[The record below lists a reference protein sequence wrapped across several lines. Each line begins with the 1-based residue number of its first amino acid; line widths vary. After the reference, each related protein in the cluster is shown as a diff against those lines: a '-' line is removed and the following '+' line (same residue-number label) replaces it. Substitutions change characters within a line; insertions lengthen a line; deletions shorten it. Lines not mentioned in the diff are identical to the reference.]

1 MQISHNIL
9 RMAPRSALSL
19 KVLVKLS
26 IASFGIHCNDK
37 GFRMKKVKIAW
48 RLGMLTLGSV
58 LAMMVLVG
66 VSLVQLRDQ
75 MEAER
80 TRALRGAVD
89 VVASQIAAYQQDV
102 LSGRMSRDDVIGR
115 VREIVAKSRYD
126 GNNYFFVYDWDGLNL
141 ADGGTPENVGKNLI
155 DKGDVNG
162 HLFRREIVDLAH
174 AAGAGTVTYHFP
186 RNGQPQPLRKQA
198 FVRALPDL
206 KMMVISG
213 MYVDDLDDSFRG
225 AALRLGGLALLVV
238 LISVAFAVLI
248 AGTISRPLR
257 RLEERLRKIVSGE
270 IEGDIPGLD
279 RGDEIGAMAAA
290 VAVLRDHSADRLELQ
305 ASQAKLK
312 MQAESELKGVL
323 ARAASSFE
331 ESVVGSVDEV
341 VEAAGH
347 IADAI
352 QELERFNADNMLCSR
367 TASESAGGIAGSVQ
381 AMAAGVEQLDASTR
395 NINGRAQEASQVAD
409 VASGRAT
416 QAGLMVESMVQA
428 ATKIG
433 SVVELISDIAGQ
445 TNLLAL
451 NATIEAARAGE
462 AGRGFA
468 VVAAEVKTLAT
479 QTARATE
486 DISSQ
491 VLGIQSATQAAAS
504 EIAAIVAVISDIREQ
519 SATIARAVQE
529 QSGATSDINR
539 AARSAAEGAEHLQ
552 RSVEDVCSKAAT
564 GQSIA
569 QGAGSRA
576 EALRSRF
583 GDLNEA
589 ALGFVRR
596 LQALQ
601 SAA

>member
-1 MQISHNIL
+1 
-9 RMAPRSALSL
+9 
-19 KVLVKLS
+19 
-26 IASFGIHCNDK
+26 
-37 GFRMKKVKIAW
+37 MKKIKIAW

-89 VVASQIAAYQQDV
+89 AVASQIAAYQQDV
-102 LSGRMSRDDVIGR
+102 QSGHMSRDDMIAKI
-115 VREIVAKSRYD
+115 REIVAKSRYD
-126 GNNYFFVYDWDGLNL
+126 GGNYFFVYDWDGLNL

-162 HLFRREIVDLAH
+162 HLFRREIVELAH
-174 AAGAGTVTYHFP
+174 SVGTGTVTYYFP
-186 RNGQPQPLRKQA
+186 RSGQPEPLRKRA

-206 KMMVISG
+206 KLMVISG
-213 MYVDDLDDSFRG
+213 MYVDDLDASFRG

-238 LISVAFAVLI
+238 LMSVAFAVLI

-257 RLEERLRKIVSGE
+257 RLEGRLREIVAGE

-279 RGDEIGAMAAA
+279 RRDEIGAMAAA
-290 VAVLRDHSADRLELQ
+290 VAVLRDHSADRLSLQ

-312 MQAESELKGVL
+312 MQAENELKDVL
-323 ARAASSFE
+323 ARATSSFE
-331 ESVVGSVDEV
+331 ETVVGSVDEV
-341 VEAAGH
+341 VAVAGH

-352 QELERFNADNMLCSR
+352 QELERFNADNLLCSR
-367 TASESAGGIAGSVQ
+367 TASTSAGDIAGSVQ
-381 AMAAGVEQLDASTR
+381 TMAAGVEQLDASTR

-409 VASGRAT
+409 IASNRAT

-428 ATKIG
+428 ATRIG

-491 VLGIQSATQAAAS
+491 VLGIQSATQAAAG
-504 EIAAIVAVISDIREQ
+504 EIAAIVDVIRDIREQ
-519 SATIARAVQE
+519 SATIAKEVQE

-539 AARSAAEGAEHLQ
+539 AARCAAEGAEHLQ
-552 RSVEDVCSKAAT
+552 KSVEDVCSKAVV

-569 QGAGSRA
+569 QGAGTRA

-583 GDLNEA
+583 GDLNDA

>member
-1 MQISHNIL
+1 
-9 RMAPRSALSL
+9 
-19 KVLVKLS
+19 
-26 IASFGIHCNDK
+26 
-37 GFRMKKVKIAW
+37 MKKIKIAW

-80 TRALRGAVD
+80 TRALRGVVD
-89 VVASQIAAYQQDV
+89 VVASQIAAYQQEV
-102 LSGRMSRDDVIGR
+102 LSGRMSRDDMIAK

-162 HLFRREIVDLAH
+162 RLFRREIVELAH
-174 AAGAGTVTYHFP
+174 GAGAGTVTYHFP
-186 RNGQPQPLRKQA
+186 RSGQPEPLRKQA

-206 KMMVISG
+206 KLMVISG
-213 MYVDDLDDSFRG
+213 MYVDDLDASFRG

-238 LISVAFAVLI
+238 LMSVAFAILI

-279 RGDEIGAMAAA
+279 RRDGIGAMAAA
-290 VAVLRDHSADRLELQ
+290 VAVLRDHSADRLSLQ

-312 MQAESELKGVL
+312 MQAENELKDVL
-323 ARAASSFE
+323 ARATSSFE

-341 VEAAGH
+341 VAAAGH

-367 TASESAGGIAGSVQ
+367 TASASAGEIAGSVQ
-381 AMAAGVEQLDASTR
+381 TMAAGVEQLDASTR
-395 NINGRAQEASQVAD
+395 NINGRAQAASQVAD
-409 VASGRAT
+409 IASGRAT

-504 EIAAIVAVISDIREQ
+504 EIAAIVDVIKDIREQ
-519 SATIARAVQE
+519 SATIAREVQE

-539 AARSAAEGAEHLQ
+539 AARSAAQGAEHLQ
-552 RSVEDVCSKAAT
+552 KSVEDVCSKAVM

-569 QGAGSRA
+569 QGAGTRA

>member
-1 MQISHNIL
+1 
-9 RMAPRSALSL
+9 
-19 KVLVKLS
+19 V
-26 IASFGIHCNDK
+26 
-37 GFRMKKVKIAW
+37 
-48 RLGMLTLGSV
+48 
-58 LAMMVLVG
+58 
-66 VSLVQLRDQ
+66 
-75 MEAER
+75 
-80 TRALRGAVD
+80 
-89 VVASQIAAYQQDV
+89 IAA
-102 LSGRMSRDDVIGR
+102 
-115 VREIVAKSRYD
+115 
-126 GNNYFFVYDWDGLNL
+126 
-141 ADGGTPENVGKNLI
+141 
-155 DKGDVNG
+155 
-162 HLFRREIVDLAH
+162 
-174 AAGAGTVTYHFP
+174 
-186 RNGQPQPLRKQA
+186 
-198 FVRALPDL
+198 
-206 KMMVISG
+206 
-213 MYVDDLDDSFRG
+213 
-225 AALRLGGLALLVV
+225 
-238 LISVAFAVLI
+238 
-248 AGTISRPLR
+248 TISRPLR
-257 RLEERLRKIVSGE
+257 RLEERLRAIVSGE
-270 IEGDIPGLD
+270 IEGNIPGLD
-279 RGDEIGAMAAA
+279 RRDEIGAMAAA
-290 VAVLRDHSADRLELQ
+290 VAVLRDHSADRLSLQ

-312 MQAESELKGVL
+312 MQAESELKDVL
-323 ARAASSFE
+323 ARATSSFE

-341 VEAAGH
+341 VAAAGH
-347 IADAI
+347 IVDAI
-352 QELERFNADNMLCSR
+352 QELERFNADNLLCSR
-367 TASESAGGIAGSVQ
+367 TASASAGDISGSVQ

-552 RSVEDVCSKAAT
+552 KSVEEVCSKAVT

-569 QGAGSRA
+569 QGAGTRA

>member
-1 MQISHNIL
+1 
-9 RMAPRSALSL
+9 MAPRSALSL

-89 VVASQIAAYQQDV
+89 AVASQIAAYQQDV

-115 VREIVAKSRYD
+115 VREIIAKSRYD

-174 AAGAGTVTYHFP
+174 TAGAGTVTYHFP

-198 FVRALPDL
+198 FVRALPEL

-491 VLGIQSATQAAAS
+491 VLGIQSATQAAAG

>member
-1 MQISHNIL
+1 
-9 RMAPRSALSL
+9 
-19 KVLVKLS
+19 
-26 IASFGIHCNDK
+26 
-37 GFRMKKVKIAW
+37 MKKIKIAW

-89 VVASQIAAYQQDV
+89 VVASQILAYQQDV
-102 LSGRMSRDDVIGR
+102 LSGRMSRGEMVAK

-162 HLFRREIVDLAH
+162 RLFRREIVDLAH
-174 AAGAGTVTYHFP
+174 SAGAGTVTYYFP
-186 RNGQPQPLRKQA
+186 RNGQPEPLRKRA

-206 KMMVISG
+206 KLMVVSG
-213 MYVDDLDDSFRG
+213 MYVDDLDESFRG

-238 LISVAFAVLI
+238 LMSVAFAVLI

-257 RLEERLRKIVSGE
+257 RLEERLREIVSGR
-270 IEGDIPGLD
+270 IEGHIPGSD
-279 RGDEIGAMAAA
+279 RRDEIGAMAAA
-290 VAVLRDHSADRLELQ
+290 VAVLRDYSADRLSLQ
-305 ASQAKLK
+305 ASQAELK
-312 MQAESELKGVL
+312 MQAESELRDVL
-323 ARAASSFE
+323 VRATSSFE

-341 VEAAGH
+341 VAAAGH

-367 TASESAGGIAGSVQ
+367 TASASAGDISGSVQ

-409 VASGRAT
+409 IASSRAT

-491 VLGIQSATQAAAS
+491 VLGIQSATQAAAG
-504 EIAAIVAVISDIREQ
+504 EIAAIVDVIRDIREQ
-519 SATIARAVQE
+519 SATIAREVQE

-539 AARSAAEGAEHLQ
+539 AARCAAEGAEHLQ
-552 RSVEDVCSKAAT
+552 KSVEDVCSKAVM

-576 EALRSRF
+576 AALRSRF

-596 LQALQ
+596 LQVLQ

>member
-1 MQISHNIL
+1 M
-9 RMAPRSALSL
+9 

-26 IASFGIHCNDK
+26 IARFGHDCNDK
-37 GFRMKKVKIAW
+37 GFRMKKIKIAW

-89 VVASQIAAYQQDV
+89 VVASQIAACQQDV
-102 LSGRMSRDDVIGR
+102 LSGRLSRDEMIAR

-162 HLFRREIVDLAH
+162 RLFRREIVDLAH
-174 AAGAGTVTYHFP
+174 GAGSGTVTYYFP

-198 FVRALPDL
+198 FVRAIPDL
-206 KMMVISG
+206 KLMVISG
-213 MYVDDLDDSFRG
+213 MYVDDLDASFNA

-238 LISVAFAVLI
+238 LMSVAFAVVI
-248 AGTISRPLR
+248 AATISRPLR

-279 RGDEIGAMAAA
+279 RRDEIGTMAAA
-290 VAVLRDHSADRLELQ
+290 VAVLRDHSADRLALQ

-312 MQAESELKGVL
+312 LQAESELKDVL
-323 ARAASSFE
+323 ARATSSFE

-367 TASESAGGIAGSVQ
+367 TASASAGEIAGSVQ
-381 AMAAGVEQLDASTR
+381 TMAAGVEQLDASTR

-504 EIAAIVAVISDIREQ
+504 EIAAIVDVIREIREQ
-519 SATIARAVQE
+519 SATIAREVQE

-539 AARSAAEGAEHLQ
+539 AARCAAQGAEHLQ
-552 RSVEDVCSKAAT
+552 KSVEDVCSKAVM

-589 ALGFVRR
+589 ALGFVRK